1 MQKQFNVFKQS
12 VMVMLMFSL
21 LVVLVGCPP
30 VDEPAET
37 YHVIF
42 QLNNGSADVVVEVID
57 GELVQMPNQPA
68 KVGHGFINW
77 FLGDTPYD
85 FNQPVNSDLT
95 IRADW
100 EVLKYAFKV
109 LDFNGNTVVE
119 EQLPYGTYF
128 KPLIPNAPFLFGFR
142 FIGYNTEANTMIDE
156 DITIE
161 PIFDSVIDFVQNYQF
176 DSSIRK
182 VATNDFSNAVLL
194 ENGKLYMWGHN
205 GAPGMLCGGY
215 DNSYDILTPTEISG
229 QFDLVQNEVI
239 TDIYLGIEGNY
250 AITSHGR
257 FFTWGDCMD
266 CNLGLCDD
274 DTEGYPIDITNYF
287 TIGQE
292 SIKQYYINQN
302 YILVVT
308 HSGKIYNSG
317 NYIDKDNLNLVTRRE
332 WIDQTSYFN
341 LGLNEGVLKAMKS
354 STTNGLLTTE
364 GRLFMWGS
372 NNNGMIGLD
381 ESISKSDIP
390 VDITSR
396 FNLNPEEKIVDFNI
410 GYYHTLVRTNQGR
423 VFGFGYNR
431 YGQLGDKETYPAVY
445 QPIDM
450 TPALDLNPSEVV
462 IQIIN
467 EYAFNSLF
475 ITNQGRVLALGI
487 NNYNQLTLSDIEYLD
502 APMDVTELFGYDEEK
517 YKQWVFGS
525 NFIILVSTNEISI
538 SGNRTFKFT
547 FE

>member
-1 MQKQFNVFKQS
+1 MQKQLSLLKQS

-21 LVVLVGCPP
+21 LIVLVGCPP

-37 YHVIF
+37 HQVIF
-42 QLNNGSADVVVEVID
+42 QLNNGSADIVAEIID
-57 GELVQMPNQPA
+57 GEVVQMPTQPSKA
-68 KVGHGFINW
+68 GYVFTDW
-77 FLGDTPYD
+77 YFGDTPYN
-85 FNQPVNSDLT
+85 FNEPVVSDL
-95 IRADW
+95 IIHAGW
-100 EVLKYAFKV
+100 EVLQYSFKV
-109 LDFNGNTVVE
+109 LDFNGNTVIE

-161 PIFDSVIDFVQNYQF
+161 PIYDPVTDFVQNYQF

-215 DNSYDILTPTEISG
+215 DRSYDTLTPTEISG

-250 AITSHGR
+250 AVTSHGR
-257 FFTWGDCMD
+257 FFTWGECFD
-266 CNLGLCDD
+266 CNLGLCDEGN
-274 DTEGYPIDITNYF
+274 EGYPTDITDYF

-292 SIKQYYINQN
+292 SIKQYYINHN
-302 YILVVT
+302 YMLVVT
-308 HSGKIYNSG
+308 HSGRIYNSG
-317 NYIDKDNLNLVTRRE
+317 NYIDQDNLNLVTQRE

-341 LGLNEGVLKAMKS
+341 LGIDEGVVKAMKKAS
-354 STTNGLLTTE
+354 TNGLLTTE

-372 NNNGMIGLD
+372 NNNGMIGLV

-396 FNLNPEEKIVDFNI
+396 FNLNSEEKIVDFNI

-431 YGQLGDKETYPAVY
+431 YGQLGDKETYLAVY

-467 EYAFNSLF
+467 DYAFNTLF
-475 ITNQGRVLALGI
+475 MTNQGRVLALGI
-487 NNYNQLTLSDIEYLD
+487 NNYNQLTLSDIEYVD
-502 APMDVTELFGYDEEK
+502 TPMDVTALFGYDEEK